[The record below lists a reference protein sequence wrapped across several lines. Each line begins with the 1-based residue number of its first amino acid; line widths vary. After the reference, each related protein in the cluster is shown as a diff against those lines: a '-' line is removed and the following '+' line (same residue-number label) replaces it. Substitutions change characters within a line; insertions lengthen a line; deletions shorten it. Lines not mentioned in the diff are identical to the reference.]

1 MPGGQRFRP
10 RLRRIELRQNGLQR
24 VEPRRERV
32 AGIVES
38 LPQMLR
44 EGGGFVVGQVKVHT
58 RSGGDPNGR
67 LELKPRLTTVG
78 AGSEAQAAIPRVR
91 FAHSA

>member
-1 MPGGQRFRP
+1 
-10 RLRRIELRQNGLQR
+10 
-24 VEPRRERV
+24 
-32 AGIVES
+32 
-38 LPQMLR
+38 MLR
-44 EGGGFVVGQVKVHT
+44 EGGGFVVGQVKVHQ

-78 AGSEAQAAIPRVR
+78 AGSEAQAAIPRVS